1 MGLFDFLFKKN
12 QTKKTN
18 TEKIENKNNQ
28 TLIKTVKKE
37 EPEKVIEIDDSIIK
51 NIEYKWETSEQI
63 IDDLLKISNAENGK
77 NLKLIEYIVNLIDSE
92 KIELPI
98 LPSIATKIIS
108 LSYNTKAVFDDYAN
122 VVKSDSSIALK
133 VIELA
138 NSTYYRGLKDV
149 TDLNIAI
156 SRIGIEG
163 LKQLIIALS
172 MQSKV
177 FNHPFYK
184 KDVEEIWKNSLFT
197 SLTAASL
204 AQYLKQNISE
214 AYTTALVNDI
224 GYMVIYNSINGFK
237 SFYKTQEWPDSF
249 FVKRI
254 CVSFHQKL
262 SAFAL
267 NSWNFQMEQIDAV
280 RNHHSIPAQNSSILT
295 KIIYISNQITLL
307 AKQFSYIELNY
318 DKLIKLSQFEITSEK
333 INEIVLKTKKEFD
346 NLSQILK

>member
-1 MGLFDFLFKKN
+1 MGIFDFLFKKN
-12 QTKKTN
+12 QPKKTN
-18 TEKIENKNNQ
+18 IPNIENKNNQ
-28 TLIKTVKKE
+28 TQIKTVDKNDNKD
-37 EPEKVIEIDDSIIK
+37 VFYIDETTLK
-51 NIEYKWETSEQI
+51 TIEYKWETSEQI

-77 NLKLIEYIVNLIDSE
+77 NLKLIEYVVNLIDSE

-108 LSYNTKAVFDDYAN
+108 LSYNSKAVFEDYAN

-138 NSTYYRGLKDV
+138 NSTYYKGLKDV
-149 TDLNIAI
+149 ADLNIAI

-204 AQYLKQNISE
+204 AQHLKYNISL

-224 GYMVIYNSINGFK
+224 GYMVIYNSITGFK
-237 SFYKTQEWPDSF
+237 NFYKTQEWPDSF

-254 CVSFHQKL
+254 CTSFHQKL

-267 NSWNFQMEQIDAV
+267 NTWNFQMEQIDAV
-280 RNHHSIPAQNSSILT
+280 RNHHSIPAKTSSVLE
-295 KIIYISNQITLL
+295 KIIYISNQVTLL

-318 DKLIKLSQFEITSEK
+318 DKLIQLSQFDITSEE
-333 INEIVLKTKKEFD
+333 INKIVLKAKKEFD